1 MIHCSFN
8 PIPAFDVGNSEGLAG
23 NNRQRTSSASCP
35 AKCVGIK
42 MRWGMIGLWHFPF
55 SPVAGSLCDL
65 TAAGD
70 RRYFRACA
78 TPNVFSNGLTK
89 PVPACV
95 SGSIRG
101 RARAARRSPGISS
114 SRSIEET
121 AVWAAAFKP
130 NMAYFEAM
138 GIEGIRLLEDLL
150 AAMPEDVPVILD
162 AKRSDIGETQ
172 KYYAQGYFGGWNVDA
187 VTLNPFLGY
196 DSIEPFLDWEGKGIY
211 LLAVTSN
218 AGSADFQRQKL
229 ADGRS
234 VFELVTA
241 LGERA
246 KAEGRKTDVG
256 YVVGLTN
263 AADVLEKIPDAP
275 LLVPGLGAQGGDLAS
290 LAAAARSAPDVINV
304 SRGILYAGDERGFG
318 ERAQDWA
325 EKIAAAYGK

>member
-1 MIHCSFN
+1 MRYAERLH
-8 PIPAFDVGNSEGLAG
+8 
-23 NNRQRTSSASCP
+23 QRIEKTGSRL
-35 AKCVGIK
+35 CVGLDP
-42 MRWGMIGLWHFPF
+42 RPGDG
-55 SPVAGSLCDL
+55 G
-65 TAAGD
+65 AA
-70 RRYFRACA
+70 
-78 TPNVFSNGLTK
+78 
-89 PVPACV
+89 
-95 SGSIRG
+95 
-101 RARAARRSPGISS
+101 AARGFLKQV
-114 SRSIEET
+114 IEET
-121 AVWAAAFKP
+121 APWAACYKP

-138 GIEGIRLLEDLL
+138 GIEGIRLLEELL
-150 AAMPEDVPVILD
+150 GGMPEDIPVILD

-172 KYYAQGYFGGWNVDA
+172 KYYAQGYFAGWNVDA

-196 DSIEPFLDWEGKGIY
+196 DSIEPFLDWKGKGIY

-218 AGSADFQRQKL
+218 PGSADFQRQKL

-246 KAEGRKTDVG
+246 KEEARATDVG

-304 SRGILYAGDERGFG
+304 SRGILYAGDDRSLAA
-318 ERAQDWA
+318 RARDWA

>member
-1 MIHCSFN
+1 MRF
-8 PIPAFDVGNSEGLAG
+8 ADRLQ
-23 NNRQRTSSASCP
+23 QRIKKTGSRL
-35 AKCVGIK
+35 CVGLDP
-42 MRWGMIGLWHFPF
+42 RPGDG
-55 SPVAGSLCDL
+55 G
-65 TAAGD
+65 AA
-70 RRYFRACA
+70 F
-78 TPNVFSNGLTK
+78 
-89 PVPACV
+89 
-95 SGSIRG
+95 
-101 RARAARRSPGISS
+101 ARNFLMQVV
-114 SRSIEET
+114 EET

-138 GIEGIRLLEDLL
+138 GIEGIQLLGDLL
-150 AAMPEDVPVILD
+150 AAMPGDVPVILD

-172 KYYAQGYFGGWNVDA
+172 KYYAQGYFAGWNVDA

-218 AGSADFQRQKL
+218 PGSADFQRQKL

-246 KAEGRKTDVG
+246 KTEGSATDVG

-263 AADVLEKIPDAP
+263 AADVLEKFPDAP

-290 LAAAARSAPDVINV
+290 LAAAGRSAPDVINV
-304 SRGILYAGDERGFG
+304 SRGILYAADDRGFG
-318 ERAQDWA
+318 ARARDWA
-325 EKIAAAYGK
+325 EKISAAYGK